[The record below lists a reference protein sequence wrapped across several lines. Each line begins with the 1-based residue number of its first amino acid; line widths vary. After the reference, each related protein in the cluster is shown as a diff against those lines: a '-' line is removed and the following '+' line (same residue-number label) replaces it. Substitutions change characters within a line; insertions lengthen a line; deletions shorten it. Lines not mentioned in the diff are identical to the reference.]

1 MNLITFLLKSSW
13 QMLACATVTGMVSGL
28 SSAGVIALMNW
39 ILRQW
44 GNPIAPTTIVA
55 FITIAVTALIAG
67 IASQLLLI
75 RLAQQAIYNLR
86 LTLGHQ
92 ILAAELAELDRTGA
106 AKLMATLTDDVQALA
121 TAVWILPFVCIDFAM
136 VAGGLAYILWLSW
149 QVLLF
154 VVVLIL
160 LFLGVYKKIL
170 RSAKR
175 ELKQSRDQQDDL
187 FRHFRAITDGTKEL
201 KLNYRRR
208 QAFLTGDLQG
218 TAAKYRQHQAAGL
231 SWFSLIDN
239 FGKFAFFFSFGVLLF
254 VLPHFFKIES
264 ATLSGYLLTFIFITK
279 PLESLIARLPNL
291 SQAGIALEKI
301 ESLNL
306 SLADRAEHLTPPAPI
321 NPQWQSLQLQHV
333 HHTYPS
339 DRDADS
345 VFTLGPITLEFQP
358 GEIIFIVG
366 GNGSGK
372 STLAKILT
380 GLYPPENGKILL
392 DGEPIE
398 DHNRE
403 SYRQYFAA
411 IFAEFFL
418 FDRLLGLDTATLTP
432 KIQAHLQA
440 LKIDHKVQLEGDRF
454 STTALSTGQRKRL
467 ALVTAWLE
475 DRPIYLFD
483 EWAADQDPT
492 FRQRFYTEFL
502 PDLRSRGK
510 TVFVISHD
518 DHYFHVADRIIKLEY
533 GQLEYDKPQKIPQ
546 TP

>member
-1 MNLITFLLKSSW
+1 MNLITFLLKSSAK
-13 QMLACATVTGMVSGL
+13 MLAFATITGLISGL

-44 GNPIAPTTIVA
+44 GTPIAPTTIVA
-55 FITIAVTALIAG
+55 FITIAATALIAG

-75 RLAQQAIYNLR
+75 RLAQQAIFNLR
-86 LTLGHQ
+86 LTLGRQ

-121 TAVWILPFVCIDFAM
+121 TAVWILPFIVIDFAM
-136 VAGGLAYILWLSW
+136 VVGGLTYILWLSW

-160 LFLGVYKKIL
+160 LFLGLYKKIL

-175 ELKQSRDQQDDL
+175 ELKQGRDQQDDL

-208 QAFLTGDLQG
+208 QAFLTGDLQT
-218 TAAKYRQHQAAGL
+218 TAAKYRHHQAAGL

-254 VLPHFFKIES
+254 VLPNFFPIAS

-291 SQAGIALEKI
+291 SQATIALEKI

-306 SLADRAEHLTPPAPI
+306 SLADRAEPLTAPTAI

-333 HHTYPS
+333 HHTYKS
-339 DRDADS
+339 DRDDS
-345 VFTLGPITLEFQP
+345 VFTLGPITLDFRP

-392 DGEPIE
+392 DGAPID

-411 IFAEFFL
+411 IFAEFHL
-418 FDRLLGLDTATLTP
+418 FDRLLGLDTATLAPT
-432 KIQAHLQA
+432 IQAHLKQ
-440 LKIDHKVQLEGDRF
+440 LKIDHKVELDGDRF

-483 EWAADQDPT
+483 EWAADQDPI

-533 GQLEYDKPQKIPQ
+533 GQLEYDTPQ
-546 TP
+546 TPQS

>member
-1 MNLITFLLKSSW
+1 MNLITFLLKSSAK
-13 QMLACATVTGMVSGL
+13 MLAFATLTGLVSGL

-44 GNPIAPTTIVA
+44 GSPIAPTTIVA
-55 FITIAVTALIAG
+55 FIAIALTALIAG

-92 ILAAELAELDRTGA
+92 ILAAELAHLDRTGA

-121 TAVWILPFVCIDFAM
+121 TAVWILPFIVIDFAM
-136 VAGGLAYILWLSW
+136 VVGGLTYILWLSW

-175 ELKQSRDQQDDL
+175 ELKQGRDQQDDL

-208 QAFLTGDLQG
+208 QAFLTGDLQS
-218 TAAKYRQHQAAGL
+218 TAAKYRHHQAAGL

-254 VLPHFFKIES
+254 VLPNFFKIAS

-291 SQAGIALEKI
+291 SQAGIALDKI

-306 SLADRAEHLTPPAPI
+306 SLADRAETLTPPEPI
-321 NPQWQSLQLQHV
+321 NPQWQSLELQHV

-339 DRDADS
+339 DRGDDS
-345 VFTLGPITLEFQP
+345 VFTLGPISLEFQP

-380 GLYPPENGKILL
+380 GLYRPENGKILL
-392 DGEPIE
+392 DGEPID

-418 FDRLLGLDTATLTP
+418 FDRLLGLDTETLAP
-432 KIQAHLQA
+432 KIQAHLKE

-492 FRQRFYTEFL
+492 FRDRFYTEFL

-533 GQLEYDKPQKIPQ
+533 GQLEYDKSQMA
-546 TP
+546 

>member
-1 MNLITFLLKSSW
+1 MNLITFLLKSSTK
-13 QMLACATVTGMVSGL
+13 MLACAAITGLISGL

-44 GNPIAPTTIVA
+44 GSPIAPTTIVA
-55 FITIAVTALIAG
+55 FAAIALTALIAG

-86 LTLGHQ
+86 LTLGQQ
-92 ILAAELAELDRTGA
+92 ILAAELAHLDRTGA

-121 TAVWILPFVCIDFAM
+121 TAVWILPFIVIDFAM
-136 VAGGLAYILWLSW
+136 VVGGLTYILWLSW

-175 ELKQSRDQQDDL
+175 ELKQARDQQDDL

-208 QAFLTGDLQG
+208 QAFLTGDLQT
-218 TAAKYRQHQAAGL
+218 TAAQYRQHQAAGL

-254 VLPHFFKIES
+254 VLPNFFPIAS

-291 SQAGIALEKI
+291 SQATIALDKI
-301 ESLNL
+301 ASLNL
-306 SLADRAEHLTPPAPI
+306 TLADRAENLTPPAAI
-321 NPQWQSLQLQHV
+321 NPQWQSLELQHV
-333 HHTYPS
+333 HHTYQS
-339 DRDADS
+339 DRDDS
-345 VFTLGPITLEFQP
+345 VFTLGPISLKFQP

-418 FDRLLGLDTATLTP
+418 FDRLLGLDTETLAP

-492 FRQRFYTEFL
+492 FRDRFYTEFL

-510 TVFVISHD
+510 TIFVISHD

-533 GQLEYDKPQKIPQ
+533 GQLEYDKPQNLTK
-546 TP
+546 

>member
-1 MNLITFLLKSSW
+1 
-13 QMLACATVTGMVSGL
+13 MLACATVTGLISGL

-55 FITIAVTALIAG
+55 FTLIALTALIAG

-86 LTLGHQ
+86 LTLGQQ
-92 ILAAELAELDRTGA
+92 ILAAELAHLDRTGA

-121 TAVWILPFVCIDFAM
+121 TAVWILPFIVIDFAM
-136 VAGGLAYILWLSW
+136 VVGGLSYILWLSW

-160 LFLGVYKKIL
+160 LFLGVYQKIL

-175 ELKQSRDQQDDL
+175 ELKQGRDQQDDL

-208 QAFLTGDLQG
+208 QAFLTGDLQT
-218 TAAKYRQHQAAGL
+218 TAAQYRQHQAAGL
-231 SWFSLIDN
+231 SWFALIDN

-254 VLPHFFKIES
+254 VLPNFFNIAS

-306 SLADRAEHLTPPAPI
+306 SLADRAEQLTPPAPI
-321 NPQWQSLQLQHV
+321 DPQWQSLELQHV
-333 HHTYPS
+333 HHTYQR

-345 VFTLGPITLEFQP
+345 VFTLGPISLKFHP

-392 DGEPIE
+392 DGAIIA

-418 FDRLLGLDTATLTP
+418 FDRLLGLDTETLAP

-492 FRQRFYTEFL
+492 FRDRFYTEFL
-502 PDLRSRGK
+502 PDLRSHGK
-510 TVFVISHD
+510 TIFVISHD

-533 GQLEYDKPQKIPQ
+533 GQLEYDKPQKIQPN
-546 TP
+546 P